1 MVAAAGAQAP
11 LPIVPAWLPPAL
23 RDSLNTRRDTLAA
36 RSAEFAATG
45 RAFNARCGTLPA
57 TATQA
62 IAACAA
68 DQDRMRAELSV
79 IMMNK
84 RVFIER
90 IDSLTKASDARCAEI
105 LKQLA
110 LDRAALLRQQH
121 VNEASAKELEEW
133 AKANLEAEHAAVTA
147 GVKLLFGGVAKWLEA
162 REGSATALQGV
173 MDAYIRSAPR
183 GVLPSPQLRAAFSD
197 AATGYA
203 RARAMALTGQA
214 MSASSDARE
223 LFEYARTEAG
233 AVAKVIAQ
241 SNAGVKV
248 LLADPEFGK
257 FLQTD
262 KTSLDLLRG
271 TLDQM
276 GGTSTFDEIGPR
288 FGLERL
294 GPAYALGSFAAD
306 YGYDVKKWLESRDR
320 ILQGAGLSDLELK
333 AVDALSKQ
341 LVRTVAHL
349 NACRAAP

>member
-1 MVAAAGAQAP
+1 M
-11 LPIVPAWLPPAL
+11 
-23 RDSLNTRRDTLAA
+23 
-36 RSAEFAATG
+36 
-45 RAFNARCGTLPA
+45 
-57 TATQA
+57 
-62 IAACAA
+62 
-68 DQDRMRAELSV
+68 
-79 IMMNK
+79 
-84 RVFIER
+84 
-90 IDSLTKASDARCAEI
+90 
-105 LKQLA
+105 
-110 LDRAALLRQQH
+110 
-121 VNEASAKELEEW
+121 
-133 AKANLEAEHAAVTA
+133 
-147 GVKLLFGGVAKWLEA
+147 
-162 REGSATALQGV
+162 
-173 MDAYIRSAPR
+173 
-183 GVLPSPQLRAAFSD
+183 
-197 AATGYA
+197 
-203 RARAMALTGQA
+203 
-214 MSASSDARE
+214 
-223 LFEYARTEAG
+223 
-233 AVAKVIAQ
+233 
-241 SNAGVKV
+241 